1 MTAEPSAE
9 LPGAPLGPGSLT
21 WQLFGDRRQLLLL
34 GRSGTLQNM
43 HPAVGAAL
51 QQHSD
56 FFADPWDRLFRSIPP
71 ILGVVFDPASEDTAG
86 AVRRFHTDITGTD
99 TQGQRYHALNPQV
112 FWWTHVTF
120 VESMICTQEYFGTPL
135 TATEKHQLV
144 AEGLTWWRRYG
155 LSDRPAFA
163 DATSF
168 DTYWDH
174 VLDTVLEDNDT
185 TRWVTSP
192 EISHDDMPPPPHVPQ
207 RLWRLLRRPV
217 LAANLWLLTG
227 LLPPRAR
234 QTLGLGW
241 SDHDERRLRRI
252 GAVVRR
258 LWPLVPHRLAVE
270 PRARAAW
277 ARVGERPGL
286 ARPPRFR
293 PPTGPRRTRP

>member
-1 MTAEPSAE
+1 MSAEPRPA
-9 LPGAPLGPGSLT
+9 LTGAPLGPDSLT
-21 WQLFGDRRQLLLL
+21 WRLFGDRRQLLLL

-51 QQHSD
+51 QQHSN

-71 ILGVVFDPASEDTAG
+71 ILGVVFDDPDPRTGPGTA
-86 AVRRFHTDITGTD
+86 ATLREFHTGIKGLD
-99 TQGQRYHALNPQV
+99 TQGRRYHALSPEV

-135 TATEKHQLV
+135 TEAERDQLV

-163 DATSF
+163 DGASF
-168 DTYWDH
+168 DAYWEH
-174 VLDTVLEDNDT
+174 ELATVLQENET

-192 EISHDDMPPPPHVPQ
+192 DVDHDDMPPPPHVP
-207 RLWRLLRRPV
+207 RVLWRLLRRPV

-227 LLPPRAR
+227 LLPARAR
-234 QTLGLGW
+234 QTLGLRW
-241 SDHDERRLRRI
+241 SARDERRLRRL

-258 LWPLVPHRLAVE
+258 VWPLVPHRIAVE

-277 ARVGERPGL
+277 ARVGQRP
-286 ARPPRFR
+286 A
-293 PPTGPRRTRP
+293 TRR